1 MDNIVFATLKV
12 GDLHLEVPIEVLDET
27 NVSSVNENK
36 SGVEL
41 QSEVTIK
48 FKSK

>member
-1 MDNIVFATLKV
+1 MDNIAFATLKV
-12 GDLHLEVPIEVLDET
+12 GDLCLEIPIEVLDET
-27 NVSSVNENK
+27 NVNSFNENK

-41 QSEVTIK
+41 QSELPIK